1 MSIDLLMDKKK
12 VPVTILMSPCLR
24 DRLKEV
30 AAADRRSMS
39 NWIVLTLELAASYGP
54 TSTKELI

>member
-24 DRLKEV
+24 DRLKES

-39 NWIVLTLELAASYGP
+39 NWIVLTLELAVSYGP
-54 TSTKELI
+54 KSTKELI